1 MKFLAYV
8 VGVGIIIL
16 CLTDIYLTV
25 LFPSLGTSIL
35 SLPLGQRLWGL
46 FRWVACNIPLKKE
59 KLLSHSGPTLMII
72 TVVMWLSLLIV
83 GFALIVWTQLG
94 SAIQASEGKTPTDFI
109 TALYYSGFTLTTLGT
124 GDLTPKTDIQRFLMI
139 FQSAL
144 GFSIFTLTITYL
156 LSVYTA
162 LVRRNT
168 FALSLHHR
176 SAGTADAA
184 EILARLGASGE
195 LSGVQQDISQL
206 ARDLINL
213 LESQHSYP
221 ALLYFRFHQNYYAL
235 PRILFLAMDTV
246 TLIKSA
252 LNTKKHKA
260 LVDSTAV
267 AELWGGGLQ
276 LLIEISRLFSLK
288 ACANQTNDNLEQV
301 WRERYYDAVERL
313 KQEGIETAPD
323 LEAGANLYISLRQR
337 WNFYL
342 TGLTNHMAYDWGEIA
357 LCENCKK
364 NLQLW

>member
-16 CLTDIYLTV
+16 CLIDIYLTV

-35 SLPLGQRLWGL
+35 SLPLGQRLWRL
-46 FRWVACNIPLKKE
+46 FRWVADNIPLKKE
-59 KLLSHSGPTLMII
+59 KLLAHSGPTLMII
-72 TVVMWLSLLIV
+72 TVVMWLSLLV
-83 GFALIVWTQLG
+83 CGFALIVWTQLG

-139 FQSAL
+139 LQSAI

-162 LVRRNT
+162 LIRRNT

-195 LSGVQQDISQL
+195 LSGVQLDISQI

-235 PRILFLAMDTV
+235 PRILFLAMDTA

-252 LNTKKHKA
+252 LNTKKYKS
-260 LVDSTAV
+260 LVNSTAV

-276 LLIEISRLFSLK
+276 LLVEISRLFSLDAYSK
-288 ACANQTNDNLEQV
+288 TNDNLEQV
-301 WRERYYDAVERL
+301 WRERYYCAVERL
-313 KQEGIETAPD
+313 KDEGIETATD

-342 TGLTNHMAYDWGEIA
+342 TGLSNHMAYDWNEIA
-357 LCENCKK
+357 PCENYK
-364 NLQLW
+364 NKLQLW